1 MTVVQK
7 GIMIS
12 KLDAARRQ
20 LATAITLWFED
31 RDPVSI
37 HTLVYAAYEIIH
49 AVSKQ
54 RNPNR
59 RDLLFDSLLIK
70 DEHRVEYV
78 KFVKEHANFFK
89 HALNDGNA
97 VIEFRPVLSQMFFL
111 MAILGVE
118 LCGEQKNTEESAF
131 MWWQYINKP
140 DWLTEN
146 GKKLVSDTIPADGI
160 AHLRARPKS
169 EFLEAFKIARRMAGR

>member
-1 MTVVQK
+1 MTIVQK

-37 HTLVYAAYEIIH
+37 HTLVFAAYEIIH

-54 RNPNR
+54 RNPAR
-59 RDLLFDSLLIK
+59 RDLLFNSQLIE

-78 KFVKEHANFFK
+78 KFVKEHGNFFK

-118 LCGEQKNTEESAF
+118 LCGEQKNAEESAF
-131 MWWQYINKP
+131 MWWQYIDKP
-140 DWLTEN
+140 DWLTES
-146 GKKLVSDTIPADGI
+146 GRKLLEDTVPSENVAY
-160 AHLRARPKS
+160 LRTRPKS
-169 EFLEAFKIARRMAGR
+169 EFLQAFKIVHRAR